1 MRTQRLAC
9 KNESRHSF
17 MAIEKPNP
25 ITSEPE
31 LTQYFLS
38 KIDFLNKYK
47 GVVILP
53 LLKLPKTW

>member
-1 MRTQRLAC
+1 
-9 KNESRHSF
+9 

-25 ITSEPE
+25 ITSGPE